1 MKLNGK
7 GALTTQADFLQQRHA
22 AAAIHALICQA
33 EAIADQAEALE
44 KRILEWHRTHETSR
58 RLATI
63 PGIGPITAS
72 AIAANVPDPSLFRSA
87 RQFAAWL
94 GLTPRANSSSGK
106 DRQTGI
112 SKQGDGYIR
121 RLLVSG
127 ATAVLRFKRQGDAGK
142 AWMLGL
148 KARKRPKVVA
158 VALAN
163 KTARIAWALLR
174 RNEIYAAP
182 VS

>member
-1 MKLNGK
+1 MGK
-7 GALTTQADFLQQRHA
+7 GHSQLRPTFCNNA
-22 AAAIHALICQA
+22 
-33 EAIADQAEALE
+33 
-44 KRILEWHRTHETSR
+44 HETSR

-127 ATAVLRFKRQGDAGK
+127 ATAVLRFARQGDAGK